1 MVNIVRQVW
10 LARKTVH
17 HTKLDRNVHRLKTS
31 NTPGIGITLSNIL
44 SSFYSFSSKSKATM
58 LKNVKQ
64 ALAPIVLQSLYRNK
78 EIHIYSRMDRSR
90 IGLNFQAISDEV
102 YHPSDQY
109 ALRHLFTCVI
119 LSTSGQSKY
128 QFINYQTSSQF
139 FNCFYSARCR
149 NFLCHRGKFL
159 ILYPHRPVVRFRW
172 HACSDSV
179 SIFSHGHHDTK
190 NRLRFQYLTFEMK
203 FQYIQGHGILITKFQ
218 YFPCFPG
225 HDLSV
230 NRNSYKNYLPHDWND
245 TF

>member
-119 LSTSGQSKY
+119 LSTSGQNKY

-139 FNCFYSARCR
+139 FNCFYRYV
-149 NFLCHRGKFL
+149 RGVATSFATEASSSSSTITDWWYAML
-159 ILYPHRPVVRFRW
+159 VLTALAF
-172 HACSDSV
+172 
-179 SIFSHGHHDTK
+179 FSWTPRHQK
-190 NRLRFQYLTFEMK
+190 
-203 FQYIQGHGILITKFQ
+203 
-218 YFPCFPG
+218 
-225 HDLSV
+225 
-230 NRNSYKNYLPHDWND
+230 
-245 TF
+245 